1 MEEGGQMKFRFAERK
16 DAAKILFFIKE
27 LAEYEKMSECVVA
40 TEAELEAQ
48 IFDKKN
54 AEVIFALSDDGVEV
68 GFALFFTTFST
79 FLAKPGIHLEDL
91 YVLPE
96 HRGRGFGRGLLC
108 ELAKICKERDCKR
121 LEWTCLN
128 WNTPSLEFYC
138 SLGAEIMDEWSLLR
152 LSGEELTRLS
162 EE

>member
-1 MEEGGQMKFRFAERK
+1 MKFRFAERK

-54 AEVIFALSDDGVEV
+54 AEVIFALSDDGIEV

-108 ELAKICKERDCKR
+108 ELAKTDKAKADAICDKVFKSFKEVEYDVNAFIENKKAL
-121 LEWTCLN
+121 LE
-128 WNTPSLEFYC
+128 
-138 SLGAEIMDEWSLLR
+138 A
-152 LSGEELTRLS
+152 LS
-162 EE
+162 E